1 MNLILLGPP
10 GAGKGTQAKIIVEK
24 LNIPHISTGDIFRH
38 NISNDTSL
46 GVEAKKYMDRGHL
59 VPDDITNRMVEERLS
74 RDDCKNG
81 FLLDGYP
88 RTINQAKFL
97 EDLFKR
103 NNKNIDLVIKV
114 ELKEEEILRRL
125 TNRRVCGNCGAVY
138 HLISNPPAKTGFCN
152 KCGKEICH
160 RADDKEDVILSRIKV
175 YNEQTKP
182 LVEFYTEQKKI
193 FKINGKKD
201 MEVVN
206 KEIMSA
212 LEKRK
217 VKS

>member
-24 LNIPHISTGDIFRH
+24 LNIPHISTGDIFRYH
-38 NISNDTSL
+38 ISNNTSL
-46 GVEAKKYMDRGHL
+46 GIEAKKYIDKGNL
-59 VPDDITNRMVEERLS
+59 VPDDITNMMVEERLS
-74 RDDCKNG
+74 VDDCKNG

-88 RTINQAKFL
+88 RTVNQAKFL
-97 EDLFKR
+97 EGLFER
-103 NNKNIDLVIKV
+103 NNKDIDLVIKV
-114 ELKEEEILRRL
+114 ELKEEDILRRL

-138 HLISNPPAKTGFCN
+138 HLISNLPAKAGFCD
-152 KCGKEICH
+152 KCGSEIYH
-160 RADDKEDVILSRIKV
+160 RDDDKEDVILSRIKV
-175 YNEQTKP
+175 YSEQTKP
-182 LVEFYTEQKKI
+182 LVEFYASRQKL
-193 FKINGKKD
+193 FRINGKED
-201 MEVVN
+201 IEIVN